1 MSKNLL
7 IPFELSRVEKPSD
20 QETLRRLR
28 TILTPAVGIKE
39 LSTLTL
45 LPEVKLCTFMVSYLT
60 YYLKGVSLIS
70 MALEGM
76 ELKSY

>member
-39 LSTLTL
+39 RSTLSHFFQ
-45 LPEVKLCTFMVSYLT
+45 K
-60 YYLKGVSLIS
+60 
-70 MALEGM
+70 
-76 ELKSY
+76 